1 VCVQALELLGIPG
14 AADPELDRSSA
25 VAARSAPGK
34 LGANAA
40 LLLRGADEAGC
51 QVGLVLRPLR
61 TSASTPPAASS
72 LEIAA
77 TRWRQVT

>member
-1 VCVQALELLGIPG
+1 VQALELLGV
-14 AADPELDRSSA
+14 ARASDPELERCSA
-25 VAARSAPGK
+25 VAAGSAPGK

-51 QVGLVLRPLR
+51 QFGLLLRPFDQR
-61 TSASTPPAASS
+61 STPPAASS